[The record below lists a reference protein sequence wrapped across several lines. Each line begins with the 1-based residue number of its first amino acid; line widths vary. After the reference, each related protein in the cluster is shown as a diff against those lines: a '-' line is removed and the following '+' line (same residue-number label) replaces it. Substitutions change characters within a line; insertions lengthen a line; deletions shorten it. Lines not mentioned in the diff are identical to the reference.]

1 MRVSGEGRCEEQLTI
16 NKINTE
22 NFSSLTHTST
32 RTTLDTLTKYP
43 PQIDNMSNKFEKW
56 QKMLDIWEERI
67 TLAERTPGS
76 RLPREFPADRALDI
90 QDTWQRQQYI
100 TPVSNTVYAQYTDLR
115 RRWEALKQ
123 AQQCAPTQPPT
134 TVGDGDTQP
143 AASMPIRPP
152 PYRVPS
158 FTGGIQKPTDVPRT
172 APPATPLSKAALF
185 GKYPRKYRLTVS
197 DEQEG
202 GIPSFLSTSL
212 PSKAHP
218 THPSSCVNHT
228 IEGVTPSLNV
238 NNAAEGGQSKS
249 SSPNVQDTD
258 EETPTSQTVDN
269 MVECN
274 GSHSSPET
282 VLKTEKDRPDIIPE
296 ADSDSDDASYAPVG
310 HAARMANMRSMVGK
324 VKRPRT
330 KAKPVANM
338 LESTTISYSSTAMS
352 GIPQRQAD
360 THNFMTFE
368 KVPKPT
374 EASSCVKT
382 SEPTP
387 LCSHTLDFSCG
398 CDLKWSQWDLG
409 YETSLLNMTRDLT
422 IFRLRY
428 TNDETRE
435 LWFCVSVSLDG
446 GCQDPNCVLR
456 HWAPEPNERLWMSKT
471 GLKLLDECIWK
482 PAPNQPGYKGKPR
495 YMRDGR
501 WCYGPGDV
509 RKTAPKGISVINKA
523 RPLKALYADT
533 KNKKQ
538 QQQQHVQEKDHAAQV
553 AADNQGKKAAK
564 KAALQEIKQRANQ
577 AKKSLRDGH
586 LTKVVEVNDDGEFV
600 AKQ

>member
-1 MRVSGEGRCEEQLTI
+1 
-16 NKINTE
+16 
-22 NFSSLTHTST
+22 
-32 RTTLDTLTKYP
+32 
-43 PQIDNMSNKFEKW
+43 MSNKFEKW
-56 QKMLDIWEERI
+56 QKMLAKWEERI
-67 TLAERTPGS
+67 TMAERTPGS
-76 RLPREFPADRALDI
+76 RLPREFPADRALEI

-143 AASMPIRPP
+143 AAPMPIRPQ

-172 APPATPLSKAALF
+172 ALPATP
-185 GKYPRKYRLTVS
+185 
-197 DEQEG
+197 
-202 GIPSFLSTSL
+202 
-212 PSKAHP
+212 
-218 THPSSCVNHT
+218 

-269 MVECN
+269 TVECN

-310 HAARMANMRSMVGK
+310 HAARMANMRSMVGN
-324 VKRPRT
+324 VKRLRI

-338 LESTTISYSSTAMS
+338 PESTTTSYSSTAMS

-360 THNFMTFE
+360 IHKFMTFE

-374 EASSCVKT
+374 EASSRVKT
-382 SEPTP
+382 SAPTP

-398 CDLKWSQWDLG
+398 CDLKWSKWALG
-409 YETSLLNMTRDLT
+409 YETSLLNITRDLT

-435 LWFCVSVSLDG
+435 LWFCISVSLDG
-446 GCQDPNCVLR
+446 GCQDPTCVLR

-523 RPLKALYADT
+523 RPLKALYTDT